1 MLRIAVVVDKVI
13 SAILTIIFL
22 LGVGYTARILGLFKP
37 QDVSL
42 LNRLVLYIFMPATVF
57 YGIYNL
63 DIKASLLRLPLIAVL
78 AVLFLL
84 PILLIITKGM
94 ENRLRGA
101 FILTALFGN
110 TAFIGYP
117 VSLLTYG
124 KEGLARAI
132 LYDQI
137 GFTIALTTFGVWI
150 ARHYGKGDGNFSL
163 KETLIGIITY
173 PPFPLLVL
181 AFLLRYFKLGL
192 PDFLINALSY
202 LSNATVPVIMV
213 GIGGLLQL
221 EFNRRY
227 LRLVCSTALLKLIV
241 FPLISIL
248 IGILLGLDSL
258 SLRVLI
264 IESGVPVMM
273 SSVVLGSEYG
283 LDLEF
288 ILNAILVT
296 TALVLLTLPLMNSL
310 LSRLLPC

>member
-1 MLRIAVVVDKVI
+1 VI
-13 SAILTIIFL
+13 SAILTIILL
-22 LGVGYTARILGLFKP
+22 LGVGYVARILGLFKP

-63 DIKASLLRLPLIAVL
+63 DVNASLLRLPLIAIL
-78 AVLFLL
+78 AILLLL
-84 PILLIITKGM
+84 PLLLIFTRGM
-94 ENRLRGA
+94 EGKIRGA

-132 LYDQI
+132 IYDQI
-137 GFTIALTTFGVWI
+137 GFTIALTTAGVWI
-150 ARHYGKGDGNFSL
+150 ARHYGRGESTFSL

-181 AFLLRYFKLGL
+181 ALLLRSFKVVL
-192 PDFLINALSY
+192 PDFLMSSLSY
-202 LSNATVPVIMV
+202 LSNATVPVIMI

-221 EFNRRY
+221 EFNRKY
-227 LRLVCSTALLKLIV
+227 LKLICGTVLLKLII
-241 FPLISIL
+241 FPVVSVL
-248 IGILLGLDSL
+248 IGILLGLDLL
-258 SLRVLI
+258 SLKVLI
-264 IESGVPVMM
+264 VESGVPVMM

-283 LDLEF
+283 LDVDF
-288 ILNAILVT
+288 ILTAVLVT
-296 TALVLLTLPLMNSL
+296 TLLVLLTLPVMNSIL
-310 LSRLLPC
+310 LRLLPGVP

>member
-1 MLRIAVVVDKVI
+1 MI

-22 LGVGYTARILGLFKP
+22 LGVGYIARILGLFKP

-57 YGIYNL
+57 YGIYSL
-63 DIKASLLRLPLIAVL
+63 DIKVSLLRLPLVAIL

-84 PILLIITKGM
+84 PLLIVLTKGM
-94 ENRLRGA
+94 ESKLRGA

-124 KEGLARAI
+124 NHGLARAI

-137 GFTIALTTFGVWI
+137 GFTIALTTVGVWI
-150 ARHYGKGDGNFSL
+150 ARHYGRGENNFSL
-163 KETLIGIITY
+163 RETIIGIITY
-173 PPFPLLVL
+173 PPFPMMIL
-181 AFLLRYFKLGL
+181 AFVLRAFKIMLPEFLL
-192 PDFLINALSY
+192 NSLSY
-202 LSNATVPVIMV
+202 LSNATVPVIMI

-221 EFNRRY
+221 EFDRKY
-227 LRLVCSTALLKLIV
+227 LRLISGTVLLKLII
-241 FPLISIL
+241 FPVISLL
-248 IGILLGLDSL
+248 IGILLKLDLL
-258 SLRVLI
+258 SLKVLI

-283 LDLEF
+283 LDIEF
-288 ILNAILVT
+288 ILTVILVT
-296 TALVLLTLPLMNSL
+296 TALVLLTLPLVNSIL
-310 LSRLLPC
+310 IRFLPS

>member
-1 MLRIAVVVDKVI
+1 MI

-22 LGVGYTARILGLFKP
+22 LGVGYVARILGLFKP

-57 YGIYNL
+57 YGTYNL
-63 DIKASLLRLPLIAVL
+63 DIDVSLLKLPLIAVL
-78 AVLFLL
+78 SIIVLL
-84 PILLIITKGM
+84 PILIISTK
-94 ENRLRGA
+94 EIEDRLRGS

-110 TAFIGYP
+110 TGFIGYP
-117 VSLLTYG
+117 ISLLTYG

-137 GFTIALTTFGVWI
+137 GFTVALTTLGVWI
-150 ARHYGKGDGNFSL
+150 ARHFGKSYSSFSL
-163 KETLIGIITY
+163 KDPLIGIITY

-181 AFLLRYFKLGL
+181 AFLLRYFKVTL
-192 PDFLINALSY
+192 PDFLLNALSY
-202 LSNATVPVIMV
+202 LSNGTIPVIMV

-221 EFNRRY
+221 EFNKRH
-227 LRLVCSTALLKLIV
+227 LRLICLTILLKLII
-241 FPLISIL
+241 FPAISVL
-248 IGILLGLDSL
+248 IGIILRLDIL
-258 SLRVLI
+258 SLKVLI

-296 TALVLLTLPLMNSL
+296 TLLVLLTLPFINLIL
-310 LSRLLPC
+310 VRFLPC